1 MKKKIII
8 SLLLI
13 IPFISIVLV
22 IIFRAKFLPNNEDI
36 IRELKN
42 IKCYET
48 KVEYIIKN
56 TKGEERE
63 DTIQYYSSE
72 DGVRIEFEDEKV
84 KVYKE
89 DGIHVKDSSDS
100 NEYVIDEGMDI
111 LHSLAFMNKILSYP
125 LKSDSIK
132 EEIENIEL
140 DNSILEYNLQ
150 FINKEW
156 YKLLELKYK
165 FKKNETQI
173 SLEMNISQ
181 SQVNKIKQKAIADI
195 RRWEEWRK
203 VE

>member
-1 MKKKIII
+1 MDKKEFKRIEKRIYNYFKRDKKIAALKHKIDI
-8 SLLLI
+8 LAKQIEQIDKELRECN
-13 IPFISIVLV
+13 ISI
-22 IIFRAKFLPNNEDI
+22 DI
-36 IRELKN
+36 ESSSPSF
-42 IKCYET
+42 
-48 KVEYIIKN
+48 
-56 TKGEERE
+56 EERV
-63 DTIQYYSSE
+63 QSSP
-72 DGVRIEFEDEKV
+72 DGTSYAEREVIRITDLKL
-84 KVYKE
+84 KRKLSKE
-89 DGIHVKDSSDS
+89 I
-100 NEYVIDEGMDI
+100 EIEE
-111 LHSLAFMNKILSYP
+111 
-125 LKSDSIK
+125 IK

-150 FINKEW
+150 YINEEW

>member
-1 MKKKIII
+1 MASYI
-8 SLLLI
+8 S
-13 IPFISIVLV
+13 
-22 IIFRAKFLPNNEDI
+22 KCDI
-36 IRELKN
+36 N
-42 IKCYET
+42 IEI
-48 KVEYIIKN
+48 ESSSPRF
-56 TKGEERE
+56 EERV
-63 DTIQYYSSE
+63 QSSP
-72 DGVRIEFEDEKV
+72 DGTSYAEREVIRITDLKL
-84 KVYKE
+84 KRKLSKE
-89 DGIHVKDSSDS
+89 I
-100 NEYVIDEGMDI
+100 EIEE
-111 LHSLAFMNKILSYP
+111 
-125 LKSDSIK
+125 IK

-150 FINKEW
+150 YINEEW

>member
-1 MKKKIII
+1 MSRDRFKKTEDKLYNYFNKEKKIATLNYRIELLKKQI
-8 SLLLI
+8 DKINQELGECDVNIEIESSSLG
-13 IPFISIVLV
+13 FEERVQTSSDGTSYAEREV
-22 IIFRAKFLPNNEDI
+22 IRIT
-36 IRELKN
+36 ELKL
-42 IKCYET
+42 KR
-48 KVEYIIKN
+48 KVSKEIEI
-56 TKGEERE
+56 EE
-63 DTIQYYSSE
+63 
-72 DGVRIEFEDEKV
+72 
-84 KVYKE
+84 
-89 DGIHVKDSSDS
+89 
-100 NEYVIDEGMDI
+100 
-111 LHSLAFMNKILSYP
+111 L
-125 LKSDSIK
+125 K

-150 FINKEW
+150 YINEEW

>member
-1 MKKKIII
+1 MSRDRFKKTEDKLYNYFNKEKKIATLNYRIQI
-8 SLLLI
+8 LKKQI
-13 IPFISIVLV
+13 YEI
-22 IIFRAKFLPNNEDI
+22 DQ
-36 IRELKN
+36 ELKECNVN
-42 IKCYET
+42 IEI
-48 KVEYIIKN
+48 ESSSP
-56 TKGEERE
+56 GFEERV
-63 DTIQYYSSE
+63 QS
-72 DGVRIEFEDEKV
+72 
-84 KVYKE
+84 
-89 DGIHVKDSSDS
+89 SSDGTS
-100 NEYVIDEGMDI
+100 YAEREVIRITE
-111 LHSLAFMNKILSYP
+111 
-125 LKSDSIK
+125 LKLKRKVSKEIEIEELK

-150 FINKEW
+150 YINEEW

>member
-1 MKKKIII
+1 MSRDRFKQTEDKLYNYFNKEKKIATLNYRIE
-8 SLLLI
+8 
-13 IPFISIVLV
+13 VLKKQIDKINQELRECDV
-22 IIFRAKFLPNNEDI
+22 NIEIESSSPAFEERVQSSSDGTSYAE
-36 IRELKN
+36 RELIRITDLKLKRKLSKE
-42 IKCYET
+42 IE
-48 KVEYIIKN
+48 I
-56 TKGEERE
+56 EE
-63 DTIQYYSSE
+63 
-72 DGVRIEFEDEKV
+72 
-84 KVYKE
+84 
-89 DGIHVKDSSDS
+89 
-100 NEYVIDEGMDI
+100 
-111 LHSLAFMNKILSYP
+111 
-125 LKSDSIK
+125 IK

-150 FINKEW
+150 FINEEW

>member
-1 MKKKIII
+1 MSRDRFKKTEDKLYNYFNKEKKIATLNYRIE
-8 SLLLI
+8 
-13 IPFISIVLV
+13 VLKKQ
-22 IIFRAKFLPNNEDI
+22 IYTINQ
-36 IRELKN
+36 ELKSCDVN
-42 IKCYET
+42 IEL
-48 KVEYIIKN
+48 ESSSPSF
-56 TKGEERE
+56 EERVQ
-63 DTIQYYSSE
+63 TSS
-72 DGVRIEFEDEKV
+72 
-84 KVYKE
+84 
-89 DGIHVKDSSDS
+89 DGISYA
-100 NEYVIDEGMDI
+100 EREVIRITD
-111 LHSLAFMNKILSYP
+111 LKLKRKLS
-125 LKSDSIK
+125 KEIEIEEIK

-150 FINKEW
+150 YINEEW

>member
-1 MKKKIII
+1 MSRDRFKKTEDKLYNYFNKEKKIATLNYRIE
-8 SLLLI
+8 LLKKQIDKINQELRECD
-13 IPFISIVLV
+13 V
-22 IIFRAKFLPNNEDI
+22 IIEIESSSLGFEERVQTSSDGTSYAEREV
-36 IRELKN
+36 IRITELKL
-42 IKCYET
+42 KR
-48 KVEYIIKN
+48 KVSKEIEI
-56 TKGEERE
+56 EE
-63 DTIQYYSSE
+63 
-72 DGVRIEFEDEKV
+72 
-84 KVYKE
+84 
-89 DGIHVKDSSDS
+89 
-100 NEYVIDEGMDI
+100 
-111 LHSLAFMNKILSYP
+111 L
-125 LKSDSIK
+125 K

-150 FINKEW
+150 YINEEW

>member
-1 MKKKIII
+1 MSRDKFKKTEDKLYNYFNKEKKIATLNYRIE
-8 SLLLI
+8 
-13 IPFISIVLV
+13 VLKNQ
-22 IIFRAKFLPNNEDI
+22 IDKINQ
-36 IRELKN
+36 ELKECDVS
-42 IKCYET
+42 IE
-48 KVEYIIKN
+48 VESSSP
-56 TKGEERE
+56 GFEERV
-63 DTIQYYSSE
+63 QS
-72 DGVRIEFEDEKV
+72 
-84 KVYKE
+84 
-89 DGIHVKDSSDS
+89 SSDGTS
-100 NEYVIDEGMDI
+100 YAEREVIRITD
-111 LHSLAFMNKILSYP
+111 LKLKRKLS
-125 LKSDSIK
+125 KEIEIEEIK

-150 FINKEW
+150 FINEEW